1 MFTFGDF
8 PIEKFLF
15 VYLCKE
21 VFAEVD
27 GVKRSGQR
35 NTLSGETLVYE
46 IKNSHTLTKTLLAF
60 NKLEGWRRH
69 RTLGAVL
76 AVNFIEF

>member
-8 PIEKFLF
+8 PIVKFLF

-27 GVKRSGQR
+27 SVKRSGQR